1 MKKSLLLAAALACSG
16 VAQAE
21 IYFCQTDKRVN
32 LNRFNPVEDENF
44 GNFIISTSAG
54 FKRTDQDSYYGTCET
69 YVDIE
74 DARFKSLVCTDAS
87 PYSLGSMTL
96 DLVNLTFSHINDL
109 QGTVQA
115 SVGSCTELE
124 L

>member
-1 MKKSLLLAAALACSG
+1 MKKTLLLAAALACSG

-21 IYFCQTDKRVN
+21 IYLCQADKSVN

-44 GNFIISTSAG
+44 GDFIISTSAG
-54 FKRTDQDSYYGTCET
+54 FKRTDRDSYLGTCET
-69 YVDIE
+69 YVDTE
-74 DARFKSLVCTDAS
+74 DARFKSLVCTDAD
-87 PYSLGSMTL
+87 PYSFDSITL
-96 DLVNLTFSHINDL
+96 DLVSLTFSHIHDL
-109 QGTVQA
+109 QGSVLA